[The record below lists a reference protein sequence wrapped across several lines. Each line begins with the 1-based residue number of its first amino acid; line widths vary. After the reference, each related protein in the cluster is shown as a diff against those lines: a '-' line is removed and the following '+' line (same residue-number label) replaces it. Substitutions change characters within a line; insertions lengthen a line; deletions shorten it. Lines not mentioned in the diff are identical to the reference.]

1 MSNPH
6 DVAEKAVWLE
16 TNLATFFLCR
26 EEVLQD
32 ETDMLKDIVNI
43 ILARINPI
51 GVEELY
57 DYLINEAGVDPTTFI
72 VHEIEHMDEGQLDK
86 TLKDADVDPASVM
99 ERVEKMVTRDE
110 ASTVVESVITGINQ
124 AYLAGLKA
132 QKEFDH
138 GT

>member
-86 TLKDADVDPASVM
+86 TLKDAGVDTASMVDKVDKM
-99 ERVEKMVTRDE
+99 LRVPD
-110 ASTVVESVITGINQ
+110 
-124 AYLAGLKA
+124 AGDIIKETIMRNNEIFKAGMKA
-132 QKEFDH
+132 QQELDK
-138 GT
+138 

>member
-1 MSNPH
+1 MSDPT
-6 DVAEKAVWLE
+6 VVSEKAGWLE

-57 DYLINEAGVDPTTFI
+57 DYLI

-86 TLKDADVDPASVM
+86 TLKDADVDPASVL

-110 ASTVVESVITGINQ
+110 ASTVVESVVNGLTQ
-124 AYLAGLKA
+124 AYIAGMKA
-132 QKEFDH
+132 QKAYDS
-138 GT
+138 

>member
-1 MSNPH
+1 MSDPTS
-6 DVAEKAVWLE
+6 VSEKAVWLE

-57 DYLINEAGVDPTTFI
+57 DYLINEAGVDPTTFD
-72 VHEIEHMDEGQLDK
+72 VHEIDGMSEDELDK
-86 TLKDADVDPASVM
+86 SLKDAGVDPISVM
-99 ERVEKMVTRDE
+99 ERVEKMVTVPE
-110 ASTVVESVITGINQ
+110 ASTVVESVLNGITQ
-124 AYLAGLKA
+124 AYIAGMKA
-132 QKEFDH
+132 QKDYDK
-138 GT
+138 

>member
-57 DYLINEAGVDPTTFI
+57 DYLI
-72 VHEIEHMDEGQLDK
+72 VHEIDGMSEDELDK
-86 TLKDADVDPASVM
+86 SLKDAGVDPASVM

-110 ASTVVESVITGINQ
+110 ASTVVESVVNGLTQ
-124 AYLAGLKA
+124 AYIAGMKA
-132 QKEFDH
+132 QKDYDR
-138 GT
+138 

>member
-6 DVAEKAVWLE
+6 DVAEKSVWLE
-16 TNLATFFLCR
+16 NNLTEFFLYGCDKD
-26 EEVLQD
+26 V
-32 ETDMLKDIVNI
+32 LKDVVPIIV
-43 ILARINPI
+43 ARMKQVGI
-51 GVEELY
+51 EELY
-57 DYLINEAGVDPTTFI
+57 ERLIA
-72 VHEIEHMDEGQLDK
+72 HEIEHMDEGQLDAS
-86 TLKDADVDPASVM
+86 LKDADVDPISVM

>member
-1 MSNPH
+1 MSDPT
-6 DVAEKAVWLE
+6 VVSEKAVWLE

-57 DYLINEAGVDPTTFI
+57 DYLI

-86 TLKDADVDPASVM
+86 SLKDADVDPASVM

-110 ASTVVESVITGINQ
+110 ASTVVESVVNGLTQ
-124 AYLAGLKA
+124 AYIAGMKA
-132 QKEFDH
+132 QKAYDS
-138 GT
+138 